1 MTLPGLVGSHGL
13 TTDGISAFIQ
23 GWSGLCDLPE
33 EVVSSGVIEQV
44 KPLLLA
50 VVKLHRPATSVHNK
64 YEDSTREKTDQRRT
78 GHQQTRDKR
87 SNSALLSS
95 IDQTIPPEDIE
106 VGHSVH
112 VPRVDLS
119 GARVDEIVLDEEG
132 VPGVDE
138 VDRDIISD
146 LEVTV
151 QSKESLEDTVHGVVE
166 GNGVETVDWSWL
178 KEIPVIVGNK
188 VHRLGKTWG
197 ALVWGSTMSTEARS

>member
-1 MTLPGLVGSHGL
+1 VTLPSLVGSHSLATG
-13 TTDGISAFIQ
+13 GISVFIQ
-23 GWSGLCDLPE
+23 DRSGLGDLPE
-33 EVVSSGVIEQV
+33 EVVSSGVVEQV

-64 YEDSTREKTDQRRT
+64 CEDSIREKTDQWRT

-95 IDQTIPPEDIE
+95 IDQSIPPEDIE

-119 GARVDEIVLDEEG
+119 GARIDEVVLNEEG

-138 VDRDIISD
+138 VERDIIPD

-151 QSKESLEDTVHGVVE
+151 
-166 GNGVETVDWSWL
+166 
-178 KEIPVIVGNK
+178 
-188 VHRLGKTWG
+188 
-197 ALVWGSTMSTEARS
+197 